1 MRIYN
6 RKGLIWGIIWTA
18 AGGFCL
24 YRDLADA
31 HEFLPQ
37 QIKSVAL
44 SLLMLAI
51 GLTGFFRAFSA
62 KATQEDRIEEMD
74 ERNRMIRLKTESRVG
89 SILIW
94 TQLVI
99 MVLGVL
105 GYAVTRELIF
115 GFVFLIPGLN
125 ISLCFVLGILFTIYY
140 EKRL

>member
-1 MRIYN
+1 M
-6 RKGLIWGIIWTA
+6 
-18 AGGFCL
+18 
-24 YRDLADA
+24 
-31 HEFLPQ
+31 
-37 QIKSVAL
+37 VL

-115 GFVFLIPGLN
+115 GFVLLIPGLN